1 MTLSDQIQ
9 RMHLREN
16 LNSIYCYSKA
26 LSACMDMQENP
37 QAHALALFCA
47 ESIVADAGE
56 LMDLVTDAL
65 NKIPPV
71 FP

>member
-1 MTLSDQIQ
+1 MTLCEQIQ
-9 RMHLREN
+9 RMHLQES
-16 LNSIYCYSKA
+16 LNNIYCHSKA

-37 QAHALALFCA
+37 QVHALALFCA

-56 LMDLVTDAL
+56 LMNLVTDAL